1 MYILYYYIYICYPEC
16 LTNFNLKIL
25 ESCCEYFTF
34 LLPSI
39 EILLLHKVNLPSP
52 RSNVPDW
59 TSRSCLFYR
68 TQKNSMKRNK
78 SKAVRPFN
86 TIEIW
91 KVNKN
96 YQSVKIVVRS
106 VEVYIWLVEKGKN
119 PVQKQDK
126 NNFIKIFYIKMQT
139 SFLQLEIPG
148 SRSQRETV
156 AY

>member
-1 MYILYYYIYICYPEC
+1 
-16 LTNFNLKIL
+16 
-25 ESCCEYFTF
+25 
-34 LLPSI
+34 
-39 EILLLHKVNLPSP
+39 
-52 RSNVPDW
+52 
-59 TSRSCLFYR
+59 
-68 TQKNSMKRNK
+68 MKRNK

-96 YQSVKIVVRS
+96 YQSVKMEVRS

-139 SFLQLEIPG
+139 SFL
-148 SRSQRETV
+148 
-156 AY
+156 